1 MIKAFLI
8 ATLYFIVIDLTA
20 INLVIVKIYKSN
32 LPSFV
37 EVGSFKPVSAILF
50 YLIFLGGLLYFAILP
65 NKTYNISD
73 ALLNGAIYGL
83 CTYATY
89 ALTVHTAMNIFNWN
103 IVISDVLWGII
114 LSASVSALTV
124 FTLSKLS

>member
-1 MIKAFLI
+1 MIKAYLI

-20 INLVIVKIYKSN
+20 INLFIVKIYKSN

>member
-8 ATLYFIVIDLTA
+8 ATLYFLVIDLTA
-20 INLVIVKIYKSN
+20 INLFIVKIYKSN
-32 LPSFV
+32 LPSFI

-65 NKTYNISD
+65 NKSYNISD
-73 ALLNGAIYGL
+73 ALLNGVIYGL

-89 ALTVHTAMNIFNWN
+89 ALTVHAVMNIFNWN
-103 IVISDVLWGII
+103 IVISDVLWGVV

-124 FTLSKLS
+124 FTLSKLN